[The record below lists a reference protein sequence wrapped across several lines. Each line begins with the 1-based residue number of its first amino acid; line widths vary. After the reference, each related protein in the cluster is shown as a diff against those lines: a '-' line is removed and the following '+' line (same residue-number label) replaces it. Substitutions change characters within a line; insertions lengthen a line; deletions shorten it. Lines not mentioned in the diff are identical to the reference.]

1 MRYRMLKKVLALTLA
16 GTALLSGICSP
27 LAEGEESRFAMP
39 SLDLPCRAAILVEQ
53 TTGTVLFAKEADTP
67 MPMASITKVMTL
79 LLTFEALE
87 AGKVSREDL
96 VPVSEH
102 AYDMGGSQIWLEPG
116 EQMTLDEMLR
126 AICVASANDA
136 AVAVAEYI
144 GGSEGAFVEMMNNK
158 AAQLGMTNTHFMN
171 ACGLDTA
178 DHYSTARDIALLS
191 REMLNNHPEVT
202 EYTTIWMDS
211 LRGGQTQL
219 INTNKLL
226 KRYQGINGLK
236 TGTTSGA
243 RVCISASAERDGLK
257 LIAVVLGSPS
267 SEERFTSATTM
278 LDYGFANFEAA
289 ALTQAPD
296 VPDTIPVSRGEEE
309 EVGLS
314 YSLPD
319 SFLLA
324 KGEGAALNCRV
335 QLPESLEAPLEEG
348 QSVGSV
354 QVYTGE
360 TLLGEYPV
368 TSANSVKKRDISTG
382 LRWLWQA
389 AKTG

>member
-1 MRYRMLKKVLALTLA
+1 MKYRMLTKVLALTLA
-16 GTALLSGICSP
+16 GTALFSGICSP

-53 TTGTVLFAKEADTP
+53 TTGTVLFEKEADTP

-87 AGKVSREDL
+87 SGKVSREDL

-126 AICVASANDA
+126 AICVSSANDA

-243 RVCISASAERDGLK
+243 GVCISASAEREGLK
-257 LIAVVLGSPS
+257 LIVVVLGSPS

-296 VPDTIPVSRGEEE
+296 VPGTIPVSRGEEE
-309 EVGLS
+309 QVGLS

-348 QSVGSV
+348 QSVGGV

-360 TLLGEYPV
+360 TLLGEYPII
-368 TSANSVKKRDISTG
+368 SANSVKKRDISTG

>member
-1 MRYRMLKKVLALTLA
+1 MKHTIFTKILAFTLA
-16 GTALLSGICSP
+16 GAALCSGLCSP
-27 LAEGEESRFAMP
+27 LADGEESRFAMP
-39 SLDLPCRAAILVEQ
+39 SLEVPCRAAILVEQ
-53 TTGTVLFAKEADTP
+53 TSGTVLFEKEADTP

-87 AGKVSREDL
+87 AGKVSLEDI

-126 AICVASANDA
+126 AICVSSANAA
-136 AVAVAEYI
+136 AVAVAEFI

-158 AAQLGMTNTHFMN
+158 AAQLGLANTHFEN
-171 ACGLDTA
+171 ACGLDT
-178 DHYSTARDIALLS
+178 DNHYSTARDIAQLS

-202 EYTTIWMDS
+202 NYTTIWMDS

-243 RVCISASAERDGLK
+243 GVCISASAERDGLK

-267 SEERFTSATTM
+267 SEDRFTSAITM

-289 ALTQAPD
+289 DLPEAPD
-296 VPDTIPVSRGEEE
+296 VPQTLSVSRGEEE
-309 EVGLS
+309 QVQLS

-324 KGEGAALNCRV
+324 KGEGAGLTCQV
-335 QLPESLEAPLEEG
+335 QLPQSLEAPLEEG
-348 QSVGSV
+348 QSVGTV

-360 TLLGEYPV
+360 TLLGEYPILC
-368 TSANSVKKRDISTG
+368 ANSVKKRDISTG